1 MNPKPPARSPDRP
14 TPPHFADR
22 LLEWFVAPH
31 RLETLQG
38 DLHEEFAYQVG
49 RVGERRARWRYW
61 REVLGFVR
69 PYVIKRE
76 KSEYPSPSTFT
87 MIRNYLKVAI
97 RSLAKNKVYTFT
109 NLSGLSVGLAA
120 CGLIAL
126 YIFTEW
132 RVDRFHE
139 KGNRIYRVVTNTVEK
154 GEATMASN
162 TVGRPVAETIRQEV
176 PDVEA
181 VIPVRR
187 ANFSIKQNNRYF
199 FDKELFVGNDFL
211 TTFSFPLI
219 AGNPQ
224 TALRD
229 PYTVV
234 LTESTA
240 RKYFGTT
247 AVLGKTLMLQDTLP
261 FRVTGVTADPQ
272 PSHID
277 FKLLLSLPT
286 FYAMNGNEDG
296 QWFTWDEYCYVLL
309 PEQADPVT
317 AEKKIAALPMKHNGQ
332 EYRNNGMYVTHSLEP
347 LPWIYL
353 HSFGMP
359 DLGGANNRSYGSAK
373 QLYVLGVIGLFLLL
387 LAGINFIN
395 LTTAHQGER
404 AKEVGIRKAIG
415 AAYSSLIGQ
424 FLGESLLLAYL
435 AGFLAVLM
443 MAAALPAL
451 NHLTDRAIPISIL
464 IHPITI
470 GIGVV
475 FLFMT
480 GLLAGWYPALLLAR
494 FRPVETLKGRVAR
507 TKGAWLRRGLVVFQF
522 CISLGLIVGTIV
534 VVRQLQFMQGQ
545 QLGFN
550 KERVLTIELRK
561 LPRLDFI
568 NNYETIKQQV
578 ASLPNVQAVTGVS
591 ALPGRDGWNGQ
602 MVYPQGRPREQ
613 AFSLEVIPVDHDY
626 VKTLGLTIRTGRD
639 YSTQFTTDAGHAV
652 LLNEAACKAIGWKP
666 DEAVGKGIGTPGLE
680 NGQVVGIIKDFH
692 QHGLQQKIAPILTFI
707 TPAYTY
713 RYLAIRLGAG
723 DVHTSVARIEQFWQ
737 TRFPG
742 YDFDYY
748 FLDEDFNRQYQTE
761 QRLSTLVSIFAG
773 LAIFIACLGL
783 FALTTF
789 TTEQRTKE
797 IGIRKVLGASV
808 TSIVALLSGDFLKL
822 VIIAILVASPLA
834 WWAMNQW
841 LQDFAYKIEIE
852 WWVFAGAGSLAIGI
866 ALLTV
871 SFQSIKA
878 ALMNPV
884 KSLRSE

>member
-1 MNPKPPARSPDRP
+1 MSSTPP
-14 TPPHFADR
+14 TPRPPRLADR

-38 DLHEEFAYQVG
+38 DLHEEFGYQVE
-49 RVGERRARWRYW
+49 RVGEQRARWRYW
-61 REVLGFVR
+61 RDVLGFVR
-69 PYVIKRE
+69 PYVMKR
-76 KSEYPSPSTFT
+76 KISEYPSPSIFT
-87 MIRNYLKVAI
+87 MLQNYLKVAF
-97 RSLAKNKVYTFT
+97 RSLAKNKVYTVT
-109 NLSGLSVGLAA
+109 NLSGLSIGLAA

-126 YIFTEW
+126 YIVDEW

-139 KGNRIYRVVTNTVEK
+139 KSDRIYRVVTNTVEK
-154 GEATMASN
+154 GEATMAFN
-162 TVGRPVAETIRQEV
+162 TVGRPVAEAIRQEV

-187 ANFSIKQNNRYF
+187 ANFSIKHNNRYF
-199 FDKELFVGNDFL
+199 FDKELFVSNDFL

-219 AGNPQ
+219 EGDSR

-229 PYTVV
+229 PYAVV

-261 FRVTGVTADPQ
+261 FTITGVTADPQ

-286 FYAMNGNEDG
+286 FYALNGKEDP

-309 PEQADPVT
+309 PEQANPAV

-332 EYRNNGMYVTHSLEP
+332 EYRSNGMYVTHSLQP

-359 DLGGANNRSYGSAK
+359 DPGGSNNRAYGSAK
-373 QLYVLGVIGLFLLL
+373 QLYVLGLIGLFLLL
-387 LAGINFIN
+387 LAGINFVN
-395 LTTAHQGER
+395 LTTSYQGER

-424 FLGESLLLAYL
+424 FLGESLLLACL
-435 AGFLAVLM
+435 AGFLAILI
-443 MAAALPAL
+443 MAAVLPFL
-451 NHLTDRAIPISIL
+451 NNLTGKSIPLTIL
-464 IHPITI
+464 IHPTTI
-470 GIGVV
+470 GVSLV
-475 FLFMT
+475 FLLLT
-480 GLLAGWYPALLLAR
+480 GLLAGWYPAFLLAR
-494 FRPVETLKGRVAR
+494 FRPVETLKGQLVRA
-507 TKGAWLRRGLVVFQF
+507 KGAWLRRGLVVFQF
-522 CISLGLIVGTIV
+522 CISLSLIVSTIV
-534 VVRQLQFMQGQ
+534 VVRQLRFMQGQ
-545 QLGFN
+545 ELGFN
-550 KERVLTIELRK
+550 KERVLTVELRK

-568 NNYETIKQQV
+568 NNYETVKQQV
-578 ASLPNVQAVTGVS
+578 ASLPNVQTVAGVS

-626 VKTLGLTIRTGRD
+626 AKTLGLTIRNGRD
-639 YSTQFTTDAGHAV
+639 YSKQFTTDAGHAV

-666 DEAVGKGIGTPGLE
+666 NEAVGKSIGTPGLE
-680 NGQVVGIIKDFH
+680 NGQVVGVIKDFH

-707 TPAYTY
+707 TPAYAY
-713 RYLAIRLGAG
+713 RYLAIRLGSG
-723 DVHTSVARIEQFWQ
+723 DVHASVAQIEQLWQ
-737 TRFPG
+737 SRFPG

-761 QRLSTLVSIFAG
+761 QRVSTLVSLFAG
-773 LAIFIACLGL
+773 IAIFIACLGL

-789 TTEQRTKE
+789 TTKQRTKE
-797 IGIRKVLGASV
+797 IGVRKVLGASV
-808 TSIVALLSGDFLKL
+808 VSIVTLLSKDFLKL
-822 VIIAILVASPLA
+822 VVIAIIVASPLA

-841 LQDFAYKIEIE
+841 LQDFAYKIDLE
-852 WWVFAGAGSLAIGI
+852 WWVFVGAGMLAIGI

>member
-1 MNPKPPARSPDRP
+1 MPPKPNAGSPDRP
-14 TPPHFADR
+14 TPPRLADR

-31 RLETLQG
+31 LLETLQG
-38 DLHEEFAYQVG
+38 DLHEEFAYQVE

-61 REVLGFVR
+61 RDVLGFVR
-69 PYVIKRE
+69 PYVIRRE
-76 KSEYPSPSTFT
+76 KSEYPNPSTFT
-87 MIRNYLKVAI
+87 MIQNYVKVAI
-97 RSLAKNKVYTFT
+97 RSLVKNKVYTFT

-126 YIFTEW
+126 YIVDEW

-139 KGNRIYRVVTNTVEK
+139 KGDRIYRVVTNTVEK
-154 GEATMASN
+154 GAATMASN
-162 TVGRPVAETIRQEV
+162 TVGRPVAEAIRQEV

-187 ANFSIKQNNRYF
+187 ANLSIRHNNRYF
-199 FDKELFVGNDFL
+199 FDKELFVSNDFL

-219 AGNPQ
+219 EGDPK

-229 PYTVV
+229 PYAVV

-247 AVLGKTLMLQDTLP
+247 AVLGRTLMLQDTLP
-261 FRVTGVTADPQ
+261 FKITGVTADPQ

-277 FKLLLSLPT
+277 FNLLLSLPT
-286 FYAMNGNEDG
+286 FYALEGKKDG

-309 PEQADPVT
+309 PERADPVA

-332 EYRNNGMYVTHSLEP
+332 EYRNNGIYVTHSLEP

-359 DLGGANNRSYGSAK
+359 DMGGANNRSYGSAK
-373 QLYVLGVIGLFLLL
+373 QLYVVGLIGLFLLL
-387 LAGINFIN
+387 LAGINFVN
-395 LTTAHQGER
+395 LTTSYQGQR

-424 FLGESLLLAYL
+424 FLGESLMLAYL
-435 AGFLAVLM
+435 AGFLAILI
-443 MAAALPAL
+443 MAAALPLL
-451 NHLTDRAIPISIL
+451 NNLTGKAIPL
-464 IHPITI
+464 TTLFHPVTI
-470 GIGVV
+470 GLSFV
-475 FLFMT
+475 FLLLT
-480 GLLAGWYPALLLAR
+480 GLLAGWYPALVLAR
-494 FRPVETLKGRVAR
+494 FRPVETLKGQHAR
-507 TKGAWLRRGLVVFQF
+507 AKGAWLRQGLVVFQF
-522 CISLGLIVGTIV
+522 SISLSLIVGTIV
-534 VVRQLQFMQGQ
+534 VVRQLRFMQSQ
-545 QLGFN
+545 ELGFT
-550 KERVLTIELRK
+550 KERVLTVELRK

-568 NNYETIKQQV
+568 NNYESIKQQV

-626 VKTLGLTIRTGRD
+626 VKTLGLAIRNGRD

-666 DEAVGKGIGTPGLE
+666 AEAVGKSIGTPGLE
-680 NGQVVGIIKDFH
+680 NGQVVGVIKDFH
-692 QHGLQQKIAPILTFI
+692 QHGLQQKITPILTFI

-723 DVHTSVARIEQFWQ
+723 DVHASVAQIEQFWQ
-737 TRFPG
+737 RRFPG

-761 QRLSTLVSIFAG
+761 QRVSTLVSLFAG
-773 LAIFIACLGL
+773 IAIFIACLGL

-797 IGIRKVLGASV
+797 IGVRKVLGATVVSV
-808 TSIVALLSGDFLKL
+808 VALLSKDFLKL
-822 VIIAILVASPLA
+822 VLIAIIVASPLA
-834 WWAMNQW
+834 WWAMNLW
-841 LQDFAYKIEIE
+841 LQDFAYKIDLD
-852 WWVFAGAGSLAIGI
+852 WWVFAVAGLLALII

-871 SFQSIKA
+871 SYQSIKA